1 MTYKM
6 NKKTITILS
15 VLIILAFIGYM
26 IIDFVK
32 PAGSVND
39 ESIIQQG
46 HKIDDAWKI
55 SSEFKVNEGAL
66 KTVSVTPAGKVYL
79 GGDSFV
85 SCYDN
90 SMKLIWKVQAPSP
103 VTSLSNWGDTIFA
116 STSEQILVM
125 NTNGKILS
133 EWGPFEDSCM
143 ITSVSSNAKYVA
155 FADAG
160 NKIVYILDKGG
171 EVKTMIG
178 QNDRH
183 FIIPSPYFEV
193 ALDNNNN
200 LYAAN
205 TGLHR
210 IETYTIDGVLKS
222 QFGEAGTAPGAFC
235 GCCAPPHFSLIPQ
248 GFVTA
253 EKGINRLKI
262 LNKNGEFV
270 EFVNSKNNFIKSV
283 PLDLASADGIT
294 IYGAYPGDSKLYV
307 FNRK

>member
-1 MTYKM
+1 MS
-6 NKKTITILS
+6 KKAITILS
-15 VLIILAFIGYM
+15 VLVILAFIGYM
-26 IIDFVK
+26 IIDFIK
-32 PAGSVND
+32 PA
-39 ESIIQQG
+39 ESAKSEKAISDGEDIA
-46 HKIDDAWKI
+46 DAWKI
-55 SSEFKVNEGAL
+55 SGEIKVNEGSL
-66 KTVSVTPAGKVYL
+66 KAVAVAPSGNIFL

-85 SCYDN
+85 SYYTN
-90 SMKLIWKVQAPSP
+90 KMELIWSVKTPS
-103 VTSLSNWGDTIFA
+103 VTSLSCFGDTLFA
-116 STSEQILVM
+116 STSDQILVL
-125 NTNGKILS
+125 NSTGKILN

-143 ITSVSSNAKYVA
+143 ITSVSSNTKYVA

-160 NKIVYILDKGG
+160 NKTVFVLDKGG
-171 EVKTMIG
+171 EVKRMIG
-178 QNDRH
+178 QNDKH
-183 FIIPSPYFEV
+183 FVIPSPYFDV
-193 ALDNNNN
+193 ALDNDNNI
-200 LYAAN
+200 YAAN

-235 GCCAPPHFSLIPQ
+235 GCCAPPHFAVIPQ

-253 EKGINRLKI
+253 EKGINRIKI

-270 EFVNSKNNFIKSV
+270 EFVNSRNNFIKSE